1 MFARNKQLS
10 SNQVALRSNNRLNQ
24 LVTSNV
30 GSSVVT
36 IRGKPDT
43 VIVADSDSMAESDLF
58 NSRFPRSNHS
68 YHSSS
73 INSESNH

>member
-10 SNQVALRSNNRLNQ
+10 SNQVAVPNNRLNQ

-43 VIVADSDSMAESDLF
+43 VIVADSDSMVESDLF
-58 NSRFPRSNHS
+58 GSHFHRSNHS

-73 INSESNH
+73 MKSDSNH